1 MNMNITKF
9 SANKKK
15 LALSMAGILF
25 LLWLT
30 QPYITKRTDST
41 ETLSGAETI
50 KPVTNSVS
58 TSPTDKGVTDPF
70 SEHIQKNG
78 LSTKGSSVPD
88 LGNPATT
95 GTDPFKAFLEN
106 QNKQAQTSSVSPFG
120 K

>member
-30 QPYITKRTDST
+30 QPYISKRTDST
-41 ETLSGAETI
+41 ETLSGAESI
-50 KPVTNSVS
+50 KPVANSVS
-58 TSPTDKGVTDPF
+58 SPPTEKGVADPF
-70 SEHIQKNG
+70 REHIQQNG
-78 LSTKGSSVPD
+78 LSNKGSSAPE
-88 LGNPATT
+88 LGAPAAT
-95 GTDPFKAFLEN
+95 GADPFKLFLEN
-106 QNKQAQTSSVSPFG
+106 QKKQAQTSGISPFG

>member
-25 LLWLT
+25 LLWLI
-30 QPYITKRTDST
+30 QPYISKRTDST
-41 ETLSGAETI
+41 ETLSGAESI

-58 TSPTDKGVTDPF
+58 VSQTDNGVADPF
-70 SEHIQKNG
+70 REHIQQNG
-78 LSTKGSSVPD
+78 LSDKGSSSPD
-88 LGNPATT
+88 LGRPATT
-95 GTDPFKAFLEN
+95 GVDPFKAFLEN
-106 QNKQAQTSSVSPFG
+106 QKKQAQTSGISPFG